1 MKNFSVNTKSLLI
14 MGIINA
20 TPDSFPGDGIF
31 SKKNYSLEKECEIMI
46 QKGVNIIDVGGES
59 TRPKKVY
66 KNVKFISEDEE
77 LNRVI
82 PIIEKIKN
90 SFEVTISIDSKK
102 HKVIEESI
110 KAGAKIVNDISML
123 EDRKIIKP
131 ILNHDVYYVLNHFR
145 QNTKHINIVPEVL
158 SDLSEKIELLVT
170 SGFKR
175 ENIILDPG
183 IGFGKS
189 FQHSKDILANLEIIK
204 NSFNLTIMIGT
215 SRKSFIGEYTGKDID
230 QRIFGTAATIAF
242 SILNGA
248 NILRV
253 HDYSEMMDVVK
264 IIKILNESK
273 MKNA

>member
-20 TPDSFPGDGIF
+20 TPDSFSGDGIF

>member
-1 MKNFSVNTKSLLI
+1 MKNFSVSTESLLI

-20 TPDSFPGDGIF
+20 TPDSFSGDGIF
-31 SKKNYSLEKECEIMI
+31 SKNNYSLEKECENMI
-46 QKGVNIIDVGGES
+46 KNGVDIIDVGGES

-66 KNVKFISEDEE
+66 KNVKFVSEDEE

-82 PIIEKIKN
+82 PIIEKINKN
-90 SFEVTISIDSKK
+90 FEVVISIDSKK
-102 HKVIEESI
+102 YEVIKESI

-123 EDRKIIKP
+123 EDDSII
-131 ILNHDVYYVLNHFR
+131 NHLVDSNVYYVLNHFR
-145 QNTKHINIVPEVL
+145 QKQKHIDILPEVL
-158 SDLSEKIELLVT
+158 EDLAEKIELLVT

-175 ENIILDPG
+175 EKIILDPG

-189 FQHSKDILANLEIIK
+189 FKHSKDILSNLEIMK
-204 NSFNLTIMIGT
+204 NSFNLPIMIGT
-215 SRKSFIGEYTGKDID
+215 SRKSFIGEYIDKDID
-230 QRIFGTAATIAF
+230 QRIFGTAATVAF

-264 IIKILNESK
+264 IINILNKSK
-273 MKNA
+273 IKNA